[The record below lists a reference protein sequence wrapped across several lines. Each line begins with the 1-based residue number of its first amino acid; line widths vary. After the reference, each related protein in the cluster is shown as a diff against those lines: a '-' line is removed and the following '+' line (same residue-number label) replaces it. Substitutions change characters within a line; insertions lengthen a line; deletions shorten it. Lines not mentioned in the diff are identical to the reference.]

1 MRPCKTHYTIVWRI
15 IALQRRVINAGVIV
29 MDLIKVMLALYESE
43 INCGMESFWDGGF
56 TVWLGLKSM
65 GDDMEEKNF
74 AVNELAKDAGK
85 WLHDA
90 ALKYYPNSIYTMNF
104 VNA

>member
-1 MRPCKTHYTIVWRI
+1 M
-15 IALQRRVINAGVIV
+15 A
-29 MDLIKVMLALYESE
+29 MDLITVMLALYESE

-65 GDDMEEKNF
+65 GDNEVEKNF
-74 AVNELAKDAGK
+74 YTKELATDAGK

-90 ALKYYPNSIYTMNF
+90 ALKHYPNSVYAMKS
-104 VNA
+104 VAA

>member
-1 MRPCKTHYTIVWRI
+1 
-15 IALQRRVINAGVIV
+15 
-29 MDLIKVMLALYESE
+29 MDLITVMLALYESE

-74 AVNELAKDAGK
+74 NADELTTEAGI
-85 WLHDA
+85 WLHNA
-90 ALKYYPNSIYTMNF
+90 ALRYYPESVYAMNS